1 MRQEIKAIETEV
13 RIARIVTGM
22 VLGTLVGAFML
33 VTNAIAAKP
42 AGAQEVSILW
52 AERALVVEELE
63 KKYTEIP
70 RALGVTSDGSIIEL
84 FSAPDGDTWTLVITL
99 PNGLSRVMASG
110 ESWITRPLPPKGHLS

>member
-22 VLGTLVGAFML
+22 VLGILVGGFML

-42 AGAQEVSILW
+42 AGAQEAAILW
-52 AERALVVEELE
+52 AERALVVEALE

-110 ESWITRPLPPKGHLS
+110 ESWITRPLPPQGHLS